1 MNYVIILTLKS
12 KCQSKT
18 IDHHVNLFKFHQW
31 QFFLEKKEQY
41 EKTICALKNMKT
53 ELFHKIEGTIIG
65 ITFHSNVTFNEGK
78 ESKEIQQSDEFDSW
92 VKECLQ
98 IANKGVSSNVLLV
111 TIGCKIEDT
120 QDIRDFL
127 RTNSWS
133 TVDIVESKD
142 FHGVCLVGDGNS
154 LITIL
159 SEIRSM
165 ERFKTTNVWDP
176 ETKNEKEIGMVG
188 LDLINTRCWYTL
200 DLENKVKDQFQSIRI
215 YIGGN
220 GDLLRLIGNKD
231 DVRQVKE
238 YIMHKEWVSLCCK
251 ETKNFDKEIIEFLGG
266 KAVQKYLDDEI
277 RKKANGTWIVSED
290 KKSVIVYCSD
300 YKTVKEIFDVIQKS
314 FGMEKLEFADW
325 KENQSVD
332 SLLEKSAKLRID
344 TDGKFCMHSNPAL
357 NKTRQKGVREVFFIY
372 TTDLLNNRDVVNL
385 MDEIRHEAQKSA
397 KYLESRSEFPPEV
410 FQIIKMKK
418 DEILALRKNVDVEF
432 GEENTLILR
441 GDKDSVS
448 NIKEYVKGLKF
459 AQKCVFLPKS
469 LTLNQTA
476 EKLSESHNCILKKL
490 HSNPESR
497 VWIKNNFVVIAYL
510 GEPREDLPID
520 SRAVL
525 EFSSRDLTSEN
536 FCYND
541 TNLLL

>member
-1 MNYVIILTLKS
+1 
-12 KCQSKT
+12 
-18 IDHHVNLFKFHQW
+18 
-31 QFFLEKKEQY
+31 
-41 EKTICALKNMKT
+41 MKT
-53 ELFHKIEGTIIG
+53 ELFHKIEGAIIR
-65 ITFHSNVTFNEGK
+65 ITFHSNATFNEEE
-78 ESKEIQQSDEFDSW
+78 ESKEIDYRDEFESW
-92 VKECLQ
+92 AKKCLQ
-98 IANKGVSSNVLLV
+98 IARKAISSNVLSV

-127 RTNSWS
+127 EINSWS

-142 FHGVCLVGDGNS
+142 FHGVCLVGDGDS
-154 LITIL
+154 LIKIL
-159 SEIRSM
+159 SEIRRM
-165 ERFKTTNVWDP
+165 ERFKNTNVWDP
-176 ETKNEKEIGMVG
+176 QTNDEKEIGMVA
-188 LDLINTRCWYTL
+188 LDLISTRCWYSL
-200 DLENKVKDQFQSIRI
+200 DLENKVKDQFQSIRM
-215 YIGGN
+215 YIGDN
-220 GDLLRLIGNKD
+220 GDLLKLIGNKD

-238 YIMHKEWVSLCCK
+238 YIMHKEWVKLCCK

-277 RKKANGTWIVSED
+277 RKKSNGTWIVSED
-290 KKSVIVYCSD
+290 KKSVIVYCPD
-300 YKTVKEIFDVIQKS
+300 DKTVKEIFDVIQKS
-314 FGMEKLEFADW
+314 FEMEKLEFADW
-325 KENQSVD
+325 KENQRVD
-332 SLLEKSAKLRID
+332 SLLEKSAKLKID

-357 NKTRQKGVREVFFIY
+357 NKTLLKGVREVGFIY

-397 KYLESRSEFPPEV
+397 KYMESKLEFPPEV
-410 FQIIKMKK
+410 LQYIKMKK
-418 DEILALRKNVDVEF
+418 DALRQNVDVEF

-448 NIKEYVKGLKF
+448 DIKKYIKGLKF
-459 AQKCVFLPKS
+459 AQKCVFLPER

-497 VWIKNNFVVIAYL
+497 VWIKNNFVVISYL
-510 GEPREDLPID
+510 GEPREDFPID

-525 EFSSRDLTSEN
+525 EFSSRDKTSEN
-536 FCYND
+536 FCSND